1 MLKAARE
8 SIVKLEKYFKD
19 IDLTL
24 VDDNGKPIFAAKDL
38 VMNLSRMGD
47 VIDGLHKLEEQ
58 VKKEEQTI
66 SPNRGG
72 VEVNKYSQ

>member
-1 MLKAARE
+1 M
-8 SIVKLEKYFKD
+8 
-19 IDLTL
+19 

-38 VMNLSRMGD
+38 VMNISKMGD
-47 VIDGLHKLEEQ
+47 VIAGLHKLEEQ
-58 VKKEEQTI
+58 VKKEEQTT